1 MVDAASACRA
11 DGHLVGSAVVDRQ
24 TAREV
29 CVRLLEALEDF
40 PAYQLPTAE
49 QVREVLDAA
58 AALGDP
64 ELVWRARLFHA
75 QHLGRGGRPDE
86 AVRLL
91 WQVLE
96 HAELHGPQHLLARS
110 HLELSW
116 TYRDIGDHTAYLHH
130 AVRSVEL
137 LDDETPGSVRALHLF
152 RLADALDECGSW
164 DEALARY
171 QEAEAAAVEAADP
184 TRQVTCLNNRAY
196 GEYTAGDLDAA
207 TTTIDRLLRVC
218 AEHGLAVRGHTLDT
232 LARIRIAQG
241 RYEEACSTVH
251 QAMETYRQVD
261 VRELM
266 APAEFLLTLASA
278 ERLRGRLDAAQAA
291 LDQCKAI
298 AVSAGLASV
307 HAGAEEE
314 QAELFAAG
322 GDFESAFHTYRD
334 FHRAQ
339 AALLSE
345 RRAAQ
350 SRLQQIALE
359 TVQARAEAARFRD
372 QAERDSL
379 TGLPNRRFLDRHL
392 APLLERSGAG
402 RVPRGRRAERSG
414 NPLPCVAMVDIDH
427 FKRIND
433 TCSHAAGDEVLAA
446 VAAYAAAVVGLDVGR
461 PAHPGRPDE
470 LAVRLGGEE
479 FVLVL
484 AGRSR
489 DGDVERLERFRT
501 AVAGHDWTP
510 WTGGL
515 PVTVSI
521 GATWARHGDTQQA
534 VLRRADELLYAAKRD
549 GRNRVHAERR
559 HGPPP
564 AR

>member
-1 MVDAASACRA
+1 
-11 DGHLVGSAVVDRQ
+11 
-24 TAREV
+24 
-29 CVRLLEALEDF
+29 
-40 PAYQLPTAE
+40 
-49 QVREVLDAA
+49 
-58 AALGDP
+58 
-64 ELVWRARLFHA
+64 
-75 QHLGRGGRPDE
+75 
-86 AVRLL
+86 LL

-266 APAEFLLTLASA
+266 APAEFLLTLAAA

-314 QAELFAAG
+314 QAELFAAAGRLRVRLPYLPRLPPGAG
-322 GDFESAFHTYRD
+322 G
-334 FHRAQ
+334 
-339 AALLSE
+339 AAV
-345 RRAAQ
+345 RAA
-350 SRLQQIALE
+350 SRPVPPAADRLE
-359 TVQARAEAARFRD
+359 TVQARAEAARFRE

-470 LAVRLGGEE
+470 IAVRLGGEE

-489 DGDVERLERFRT
+489 DDDVERLERFRT